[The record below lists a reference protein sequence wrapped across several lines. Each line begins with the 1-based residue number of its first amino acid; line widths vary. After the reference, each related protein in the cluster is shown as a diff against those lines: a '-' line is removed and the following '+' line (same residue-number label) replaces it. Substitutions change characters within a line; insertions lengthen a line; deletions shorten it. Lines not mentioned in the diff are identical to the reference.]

1 MAPLITRLEVPLQY
15 RKLRATGD
23 VLLRADLD
31 MLLKDNSGHWKADT
45 FLVDPG
51 TEMTTMPAWLAKRMD
66 LAMPRKAAPGA
77 IHKQTGLEI
86 RAGLLR
92 ARIVGL
98 DGTDFTFPCFFLGD
112 PDAPPTA
119 SQAATVPRKLLG
131 LSGVVD
137 KLRIIFDGTPTL
149 SALYGNLI
157 LETL

>member
-1 MAPLITRLEVPLQY
+1 MSRLEVPL
-15 RKLRATGD
+15 RDRTLWATGD
-23 VLLRADLD
+23 VLLRAELDL
-31 MLLKDNSGHWKADT
+31 LLKDDAGQWKADT
-45 FLVDPG
+45 FLVDSG
-51 TEMTTMPAWLAKRMD
+51 TEMTTMPAWLAKKMD
-66 LAMPRKAAPGA
+66 LPMPRKAAIRA

-112 PDAPPTA
+112 PDAPPGA
-119 SQAATVPRKLLG
+119 SQPAALPRKLLG

-137 KLRIIFDGTPTL
+137 KVRILFVGTPTP
-149 SALYGNLI
+149 SAGYGNLI

>member
-1 MAPLITRLEVPLQY
+1 MSRVEVPLRS
-15 RKLRATGD
+15 RKLWATGD
-23 VLLRADLD
+23 VLLRAELGLLLLD
-31 MLLKDNSGHWKADT
+31 NAGQWRAAT
-45 FLVDPG
+45 FLVDSG
-51 TEMTTMPAWLAKRMD
+51 SEMTTMPAWLAKQRD
-66 LAMPRKAAPGA
+66 LPMPWIAATGA

-98 DGTDFTFPCFFLGD
+98 NGTDFTFPCFFPGD
-112 PDAPPTA
+112 PDVPPSG
-119 SQAATVPRKLLG
+119 SQATTFPRKLLG

-137 KLRIIFDGTPTL
+137 KVRILFDGTPTP

>member
-1 MAPLITRLEVPLQY
+1 MSRLEVPLQY

-23 VLLRADLD
+23 IPLRAELDL
-31 MLLKDNSGHWKADT
+31 LLKDNTGQWKPDI
-45 FLVDPG
+45 FPVDSG
-51 TEMTTMPAWLAKRMD
+51 TEMTTMPASLAKRMD
-66 LAMPRKAAPGA
+66 LPTPRKAAPGA
-77 IHKQTGLEI
+77 IHTQTGLEI

-98 DGTDFTFPCFFLGD
+98 DGTEFAFPCFFLGD
-112 PDAPPTA
+112 PGAPP
-119 SQAATVPRKLLG
+119 SVRQAATPPRRLLG

-137 KLRIIFDGTPTL
+137 KLRIVFDGTPTL

>member
-1 MAPLITRLEVPLQY
+1 
-15 RKLRATGD
+15 
-23 VLLRADLD
+23 
-31 MLLKDNSGHWKADT
+31 
-45 FLVDPG
+45 
-51 TEMTTMPAWLAKRMD
+51 
-66 LAMPRKAAPGA
+66 MPRKAAAGA

-86 RAGLLR
+86 RAGLLQ

-112 PDAPPTA
+112 PDVPPSGVQTA
-119 SQAATVPRKLLG
+119 TPPRKLLG

-137 KLRIIFDGTPTL
+137 KVRIVFDGTPTP

>member
-1 MAPLITRLEVPLQY
+1 LSRVEVPLRS
-15 RKLRATGD
+15 RKLWATGD
-23 VLLRADLD
+23 VLLRAELGL
-31 MLLKDNSGHWKADT
+31 LLKDNAGQWRAAT
-45 FLVDPG
+45 FLVDSG
-51 TEMTTMPAWLAKRMD
+51 SEMTTMTAWLAKQRD
-66 LAMPRKAAPGA
+66 LPMPRNAATGA

-98 DGTDFTFPCFFLGD
+98 NGTDFTFPCFFLGD
-112 PDAPPTA
+112 PDVPPSGSHA
-119 SQAATVPRKLLG
+119 SALPRKLLG

-137 KLRIIFDGTPTL
+137 KVRILFDGTPTP